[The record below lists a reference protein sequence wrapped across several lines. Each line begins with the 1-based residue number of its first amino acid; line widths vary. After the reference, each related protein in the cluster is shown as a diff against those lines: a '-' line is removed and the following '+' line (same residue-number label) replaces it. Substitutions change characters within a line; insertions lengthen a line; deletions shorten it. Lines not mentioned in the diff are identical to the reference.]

1 MEDALRD
8 FDGNYTE
15 GEHGNL
21 ETKLETVKE
30 ALAAIKNAVKA
41 ADEIGKL
48 PSVDDV
54 KLGDR
59 EDVDRAKEIIDGLT
73 ENEKAMFDDG
83 ASGKIDALNKRIE
96 KLEEAKN
103 GGSPGT
109 GDNSNIALWIALLF
123 VRGGA
128 IVGAAATGK
137 KKKRSVR

>member
-59 EDVDRAKEIIDGLT
+59 EDVDRVKEIIDGLT
-73 ENEKAMFDDG
+73 ENEKAMLGDG

-123 VRGGA
+123 VSGGA

>member
-1 MEDALRD
+1 MSVFPLRNGIEP
-8 FDGNYTE
+8 FPVRIFRFVAFVKSLSKRRKRLWRTLCATSTATNTE

-48 PSVDDV
+48 SSVDDV

-59 EDVDRAKEIIDGLT
+59 ED
-73 ENEKAMFDDG
+73 
-83 ASGKIDALNKRIE
+83 
-96 KLEEAKN
+96 EEAKN

-123 VRGGA
+123 VSGGA

>member
-59 EDVDRAKEIIDGLT
+59 EDVDRVKEIIDGLT
-73 ENEKAMFDDG
+73 ENEKAMLGDG

-123 VRGGA
+123 VSGGA
-128 IVGAAATGK
+128 IVGAAATDK